1 MELGP
6 YNCKSQFGIT
16 FFRPESYSKID
27 QLQAWL
33 SKNSETGEI
42 FRNSVHPPV
51 SKIYLPKFKV
61 EREIDLMET
70 LKKLG
75 VASVFD
81 FSKADFSEMVLHKLE
96 TNQVHSFFKH
106 NYIQNNSTLFCTK
119 LSKNLSSKFVYNQM
133 VWPSLLLNI
142 KLFSRL
148 TRAESK
154 EVLLQR

>member
-75 VASVFD
+75 VESVFD
-81 FSKADFSEMVLHKLE
+81 FSKADFSEMVLHKFERFILFLKKIID
-96 TNQVHSFFKH
+96 S
-106 NYIQNNSTLFCTK
+106 IQNNSTLFCTK